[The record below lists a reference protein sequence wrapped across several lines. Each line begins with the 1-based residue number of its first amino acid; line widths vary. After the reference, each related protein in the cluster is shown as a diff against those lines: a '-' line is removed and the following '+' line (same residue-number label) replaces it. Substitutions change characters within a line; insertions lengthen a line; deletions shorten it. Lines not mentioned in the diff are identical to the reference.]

1 MPGEELGRTW
11 FSGLGRVADLVTRSA
26 LLPTF
31 FRDLLSNSTTSHLED
46 NSSDGYTGQ
55 ASGST
60 SVHLALAWLQPMAYI
75 PPTDMP
81 NDQKHP
87 SPYPS

>member
-11 FSGLGRVADLVTRSA
+11 FSGLRRVADLVMRSA
-26 LLPTF
+26 MLPTF
-31 FRDLLSNSTTSHLED
+31 FRDLLSNPTTSHLED
-46 NSSDGYTGQ
+46 NSSDGHTGQ

-60 SVHLALAWLQPMAYI
+60 SVHLASAWLQPVVYP

-81 NDQKHP
+81 NDRKHP